1 MKRLICLLLA
11 LLLPCA
17 ALAEYSMAGYDP
29 ENVYRNWESN
39 LFFKRME
46 EKTGVKFTYRQYGKE
61 DEWTAVKAAMTAGND
76 DLPDVLFKARL
87 SPDECMDMLD
97 RGVLVDLKPYLEQD
111 CPNLY
116 AILQAHPE
124 YWDAITL
131 PDGRIAALP
140 AISEQPMQNSVWLNK
155 SWMDTLKLSM
165 PTTIDELTDVLR
177 AFRDQDPNRNG
188 KKDEIPLAFI
198 GSFDLK
204 FLGHAFGL
212 IANDYNIR
220 AVDGQVE
227 FVPLNENFRPFIE
240 WLRLLYTEGLIDKDG
255 FATSDTLRQVTDS
268 NKTNIYGGVITTMTT
283 TFLPAA
289 WSSQYAVMP
298 PLAYNGKTVYRDF
311 AGAVTTGTFAITT
324 HCADVHAL
332 LQWVDQFYTEEVHIL
347 ASAGEE
353 NTDYIVDPD
362 GTWRM
367 TAAAQN
373 NTYFTSETLI
383 TSGTAVP
390 GLSSDA
396 FQRRYSD
403 STVRYI
409 SEQLDVVNAS
419 AQRPFPYYSLTKA
432 QQEEIA
438 PLQAAIGH
446 LVDES
451 IARWVLGEVEIA
463 DASFAQFGQDL
474 NDAGLP
480 AFMAFWQKI
489 LDGGNSK

>member
-1 MKRLICLLLA
+1 M
-11 LLLPCA
+11 
-17 ALAEYSMAGYDP
+17 
-29 ENVYRNWESN
+29 
-39 LFFKRME
+39 
-46 EKTGVKFTYRQYGKE
+46 
-61 DEWTAVKAAMTAGND
+61 
-76 DLPDVLFKARL
+76 
-87 SPDECMDMLD
+87 
-97 RGVLVDLKPYLEQD
+97 
-111 CPNLY
+111 
-116 AILQAHPE
+116 
-124 YWDAITL
+124 
-131 PDGRIAALP
+131 
-140 AISEQPMQNSVWLNK
+140 
-155 SWMDTLKLSM
+155 
-165 PTTIDELTDVLR
+165 
-177 AFRDQDPNRNG
+177 
-188 KKDEIPLAFI
+188 
-198 GSFDLK
+198 
-204 FLGHAFGL
+204 
-212 IANDYNIR
+212 
-220 AVDGQVE
+220 
-227 FVPLNENFRPFIE
+227 
-240 WLRLLYTEGLIDKDG
+240 
-255 FATSDTLRQVTDS
+255 
-268 NKTNIYGGVITTMTT
+268 
-283 TFLPAA
+283 
-289 WSSQYAVMP
+289 
-298 PLAYNGKTVYRDF
+298 
-311 AGAVTTGTFAITT
+311 
-324 HCADVHAL
+324 
-332 LQWVDQFYTEEVHIL
+332 HIL

-403 STVRYI
+403 STLCYI

-438 PLQAAIGH
+438 PLQAAIGR

-451 IARWVLGEVEIA
+451 IARWVLGEVEIT

>member
-1 MKRLICLLLA
+1 MSFAVSLSLLGLVAIAAPMVASVLVA
-11 LLLPCA
+11 LFPRPYAKWFSVLGAAVSTVCTI
-17 ALAEYSMAGYDP
+17 ALA
-29 ENVYRNWESN
+29 
-39 LFFKRME
+39 
-46 EKTGVKFTYRQYGKE
+46 
-61 DEWTAVKAAMTAGND
+61 
-76 DLPDVLFKARL
+76 
-87 SPDECMDMLD
+87 
-97 RGVLVDLKPYLEQD
+97 
-111 CPNLY
+111 
-116 AILQAHPE
+116 
-124 YWDAITL
+124 
-131 PDGRIAALP
+131 
-140 AISEQPMQNSVWLNK
+140 
-155 SWMDTLKLSM
+155 
-165 PTTIDELTDVLR
+165 
-177 AFRDQDPNRNG
+177 
-188 KKDEIPLAFI
+188 
-198 GSFDLK
+198 
-204 FLGHAFGL
+204 
-212 IANDYNIR
+212 AN
-220 AVDGQVE
+220 
-227 FVPLNENFRPFIE
+227 
-240 WLRLLYTEGLIDKDG
+240 
-255 FATSDTLRQVTDS
+255 
-268 NKTNIYGGVITTMTT
+268 
-283 TFLPAA
+283 
-289 WSSQYAVMP
+289 
-298 PLAYNGKTVYRDF
+298 F
-311 AGAVTTGTFAITT
+311 AGAGMPDTQVPLISFGQTLVMGFTFDRMSTLLAPAFVGIGLLVVIYSIPYMSENNREHPDAPRRRFYAYLATFIGAMAGLVYSSTLLGQLVFFEITGACSWGLISYYMTPTAKKAGMKALIITHIGALGLYLGAAIVFAHTGTFAITT
-324 HCADVHAL
+324 HCTDVHAL

-403 STVRYI
+403 STVCYI

-432 QQEEIA
+432 QQEKIA
-438 PLQAAIGH
+438 PLQAAIGR

-451 IARWVLGEVEIA
+451 IARWVLGEVEIT

>member
-1 MKRLICLLLA
+1 MEARALTKKYAVRTGAGLGKR
-11 LLLPCA
+11 
-17 ALAEYSMAGYDP
+17 D
-29 ENVYRNWESN
+29 
-39 LFFKRME
+39 
-46 EKTGVKFTYRQYGKE
+46 
-61 DEWTAVKAAMTAGND
+61 
-76 DLPDVLFKARL
+76 
-87 SPDECMDMLD
+87 
-97 RGVLVDLKPYLEQD
+97 
-111 CPNLY
+111 
-116 AILQAHPE
+116 
-124 YWDAITL
+124 
-131 PDGRIAALP
+131 
-140 AISEQPMQNSVWLNK
+140 
-155 SWMDTLKLSM
+155 
-165 PTTIDELTDVLR
+165 
-177 AFRDQDPNRNG
+177 
-188 KKDEIPLAFI
+188 
-198 GSFDLK
+198 
-204 FLGHAFGL
+204 
-212 IANDYNIR
+212 IR

-240 WLRLLYTEGLIDKDG
+240 WLRLLYSEGLIDKDG

-298 PLAYNGKTVYRDF
+298 PLAYNGETVYRDF

-353 NTDYIVDPD
+353 NTDNIVDPD

-373 NTYFTSETLI
+373 NTYFTSETLS

-438 PLQAAIGH
+438 PLQAAIGR

-451 IARWVLGEVEIA
+451 IARWVLGEVEIT

>member
-1 MKRLICLLLA
+1 M
-11 LLLPCA
+11 
-17 ALAEYSMAGYDP
+17 
-29 ENVYRNWESN
+29 
-39 LFFKRME
+39 
-46 EKTGVKFTYRQYGKE
+46 
-61 DEWTAVKAAMTAGND
+61 
-76 DLPDVLFKARL
+76 
-87 SPDECMDMLD
+87 
-97 RGVLVDLKPYLEQD
+97 
-111 CPNLY
+111 
-116 AILQAHPE
+116 
-124 YWDAITL
+124 
-131 PDGRIAALP
+131 
-140 AISEQPMQNSVWLNK
+140 WLNK

-283 TFLPAA
+283 AFLPAA

-353 NTDYIVDPD
+353 NTDYIVDSRRHLAHD
-362 GTWRM
+362 RRRTE
-367 TAAAQN
+367 QHL
-373 NTYFTSETLI
+373 FH
-383 TSGTAVP
+383 
-390 GLSSDA
+390 
-396 FQRRYSD
+396 QR
-403 STVRYI
+403 
-409 SEQLDVVNAS
+409 NADYLRHCR
-419 AQRPFPYYSLTKA
+419 ARPVLRRFP
-432 QQEEIA
+432 A
-438 PLQAAIGH
+438 PLQRFYRVLYLRAAGCGKRKR
-446 LVDES
+446 
-451 IARWVLGEVEIA
+451 AAAFPVL
-463 DASFAQFGQDL
+463 FAHQG
-474 NDAGLP
+474 A
-480 AFMAFWQKI
+480 A
-489 LDGGNSK
+489 GGNRPAAGRHRPPGG